1 MITLQFW
8 QAISIF
14 VVAVLLGGAMG
25 WLLALRQ
32 GGSKAQHDAR
42 ALEREFDQYRDEVSS
57 HFVQTSELVGR
68 LSESYRDVF
77 DHLAHAHFDSQH
89 FLDIRLGS
97 FAADFHFGERPERY
111 RPQQTNADS
120 LRFQVIDNRLANA
133 RHRAVRD
140 NQDSILVADFV

>member
-77 DHLAHAHFDSQH
+77 DHLASGAQRLCNGEAVERIVIQNRIQKEWLTEWLSLSDELPLTLSRDYASKRHPDEKGLLTNDYD
-89 FLDIRLGS
+89 LDQ
-97 FAADFHFGERPERY
+97 P
-111 RPQQTNADS
+111 
-120 LRFQVIDNRLANA
+120 
-133 RHRAVRD
+133 
-140 NQDSILVADFV
+140 